1 MKTKKKNEQWEH
13 KHQGEL
19 AMKEVL
25 FQLDQMLVNQSAQ
38 VKNGGQGPHQEDCTV
53 HKTLAP
59 SEQYMTN
66 DVRTHA

>member
-38 VKNGGQGPHQEDCTV
+38 VKKMEGKDLIKRTV
-53 HKTLAP
+53 WFIRLWHRP
-59 SEQYMTN
+59 SN
-66 DVRTHA
+66 I